1 MSNNKYPSSLVSKK
15 MQIKTMTIQFLK
27 LTKVKKKFS
36 VVMGMGKWGIS
47 YPSGRNINWY
57 NFSTK

>member
-1 MSNNKYPSSLVSKK
+1 MSNKKYPFSLVSKR
-15 MQIKTMTIQFLK
+15 MQIKTMTIQSCK

-36 VVMGMGKWGIS
+36 VVICVGKWGIS
-47 YPSGRNINWY
+47 YPRGRNINWY